1 MEIAWFVTIVVVL
14 VAYELIGNLKR
25 PALREILSNCWREF
39 KKMQRINT
47 DRKLTA
53 TRGRKF
59 TGVRNSKLT
68 GKRDGKFTGV
78 RNRKLTGKRDKIL
91 AGTRDRKLTG
101 ANMMNVP
108 CVENIKLA
116 QGAEF
121 LVTYPFVARLLICLK
136 EQLWQKKMQL
146 N

>member
-1 MEIAWFVTIVVVL
+1 
-14 VAYELIGNLKR
+14 
-25 PALREILSNCWREF
+25 
-39 KKMQRINT
+39 MQRINT

-116 QGAEF
+116 QGTEF